1 MRFGVLGPLRIRLD
15 TGAEVVLRS
24 RHQRTVLGTLLV
36 GAGQVVTVDR
46 LVEVLW
52 GDRPPASYASNLQT
66 YVSRLRE
73 RVPGATI
80 DHSGDGYL
88 LRVGPDDL
96 DVLVFRR
103 EVALGRAAMA
113 AGDPGTAARRF
124 RAGLR
129 LWRGRPLADLSVPTL
144 EPELARWEL
153 ERFGAQEE
161 CVDADLAADGDL
173 GTVLAELHRMVA
185 EQPLRERPHVQLMV
199 ALARAGRRA
208 DALAAYQYARDLLV
222 TELGLEPGPEL
233 RRAHRAILRGEEP
246 VVVRSTAEPAS
257 PFPVCQLPPAAPG
270 FVGRTG
276 SIERIEALLGAGR
289 DPLPGTPAE
298 RWRDPL
304 PEGDPS
310 APPGAVP
317 PPAPGVD
324 GVPVVAVSGQPGVGK
339 TALAVTVAH
348 RIRGR
353 FPDGQLF
360 VHLAGASAAPRD
372 PAVVL
377 ADLLRG
383 LGVPGTAVPQN
394 LNALAAVYRARL
406 ADRRILVVLDDA
418 ATAAQVRPLLPGT
431 PGSAVLITS
440 RRRLSDLIDARHV
453 PVGPL
458 TDHETRE
465 LLAHVVGP
473 DRVAGEPVPAARIA
487 AACGN
492 LPLAVRIAGTRLAT
506 RSWPLAVLAD
516 RLDDERRRLDELA
529 AGDQQ
534 VRASLALS
542 VRALSPAARE
552 AFVLLGALGP
562 VSFAGWAVAEL
573 LDRADPD
580 RVLDE
585 LVEANLLEVACPA
598 NGAEPRYR
606 LHDLLRVYA
615 EELAAGDRGDP
626 GVADRAAVPG
636 QVARRGGPATDGQS
650 RLLTAAAALVG
661 TAARR
666 LPRTLTWARP
676 DEPVDPRPTRSG
688 VESLVAADPLGWLGG
703 ELDFLVSLIGLAG
716 SGASVGRAETAGAGR
731 TTGTAGA
738 GSAAVTL
745 AERLAPFLW
754 VHGHWA
760 ELQVAQQR
768 AGQVAAR
775 IGDERA
781 LARTEFVGGV
791 LCLAR
796 GDLAG
801 AAERLRS
808 GEARF
813 ARLADRHGL
822 ACLLSDQAVLYDYQ
836 NRAEEAAATAQ
847 RAVELFRAE
856 GDPLGAVLAA
866 PVLSAAYRGL
876 GRLDEALAVDRAAVT
891 EAGALGVPEIVMAR
905 CLNALAVTRLL
916 RDEPALAYGAAERAV
931 TLLETVGDRYVLLA
945 ALRHLASAAICLGRR
960 TEAVGRLRQSHELAV
975 QLGDRPW
982 ATGLARDLAVS
993 WIGEGRASAAVE
1005 VLRGCA
1011 RAFAEMEM
1019 PATQAATL
1027 HMLARAYDETG
1038 QREAARDARL
1048 WADLLTDPQDTRTP
1062 ALANIVLR
1070 LAEPDRPGRV
1080 DGGLGDGEEGRRVGA
1095 GESVVPGR

>member
-1 MRFGVLGPLRIRLD
+1 MRFGVLGPLRVRLD

-36 GAGQVVTVDR
+36 GAGQVVAVDR

-52 GDRPPASYASNLQT
+52 ADRPPASYASNLQT

-73 RVPGATI
+73 RLPGVTI

-103 EVALGRAAMA
+103 EIGLGRAAMA

-129 LWRGRPLADLSVPTL
+129 QWRGRPLADLSVPPL

-153 ERFGAQEE
+153 DRTGAQEE
-161 CVDADLAADGDL
+161 CVDAELAAGGDL

-185 EQPLRERPHVQLMV
+185 EQPLRERSHAQLML

-208 DALAAYQYARDLLV
+208 DALAAYRHARNLLV

-233 RRAHRAILRGEEP
+233 RRAHRAVLHGEEP
-246 VVVRSTAEPAS
+246 VAVGSAPESGT

-270 FVGRTG
+270 FVGRADR
-276 SIERIEALLGAGR
+276 IERIARLL
-289 DPLPGTPAE
+289 E
-298 RWRDPL
+298 
-304 PEGDPS
+304 
-310 APPGAVP
+310 
-317 PPAPGVD
+317 PGV
-324 GVPVVAVSGQPGVGK
+324 GVVPVVAVSGQPGVGK

-348 RIRGR
+348 RLRGR

-372 PAVVL
+372 PAGVL
-377 ADLLRG
+377 ADLLRS

-394 LNALAAVYRARL
+394 LTALAAVYRARL

-431 PGSAVLITS
+431 PGSAVLVTS

-458 TDHETRE
+458 TDRETRD

-552 AFVLLGALGP
+552 AFVLLGTLGP

-585 LVEANLLEVACPA
+585 LVEANLLEVACPTDRT
-598 NGAEPRYR
+598 EPRYR

-615 EELAAGDRGDP
+615 EELAAGDLTGPDQ
-626 GVADRAAVPG
+626 AARP
-636 QVARRGGPATDGQS
+636 GGPATAGRN
-650 RLLTAAAALVG
+650 RLLATAAALAG
-661 TAARR
+661 AAARR

-676 DEPVDPRPTRSG
+676 EEPADPVRPTRSG
-688 VESLVAADPLGWLGG
+688 VERLVAADPLGWLGA
-703 ELDFLVSLIGLAG
+703 ELDFLVNLIGLAG
-716 SGASVGRAETAGAGR
+716 HRAVDRDGPTADR
-731 TTGTAGA
+731 
-738 GSAAVTL
+738 AAIVL

-754 VHGHWA
+754 VHGHWTA
-760 ELQVAQQR
+760 LRLAQR
-768 AGQVAAR
+768 LAGAAAAR
-775 IGDERA
+775 TGDERA
-781 LARTEFVGGV
+781 LARTEFVEGV

-813 ARLADRHGL
+813 TRFADRHGL
-822 ACLLSDQAVLYDYQ
+822 ACLLSDLAVLYDYQ

-847 RAVELFRAE
+847 RAVQLFRAE

-891 EAGALGVPEIVMAR
+891 EAADLGVPEIVTAR

-916 RDEPALAYGAAERAV
+916 RDEPGLAYGAAERAV

-960 TEAVGRLRQSHELAV
+960 TEAIDRLRQSHELAV

-982 ATGLARDLAVS
+982 ATGLARDLAVG
-993 WIGEGRASAAVE
+993 WIGEGRAAAAVE
-1005 VLRGCA
+1005 VLRDCA
-1011 RAFAEMEM
+1011 RAFGEMEM

-1038 QREAARDARL
+1038 QPEAARDARL
-1048 WADLLTDPQDTRTP
+1048 WADLLADPRDIRTP

-1070 LAEPDRPGRV
+1070 LAEPDSSDPSGGP
-1080 DGGLGDGEEGRRVGA
+1080 DGGTDEDGSRCRATA
-1095 GESVVPGR
+1095 GESVVPRR